1 MTDHLWHIT
10 EMFMVNNLR
19 SSSTPM
25 AYSAKKLI
33 SHVNSFIKASTY
45 ACGDEI
51 HHVNKSTM

>member
-1 MTDHLWHIT
+1 
-10 EMFMVNNLR
+10 MFTVDILR

-33 SHVNSFIKASTY
+33 SHVIFTYQSTY
-45 ACGDEI
+45 VCGDEI